1 MRNKI
6 SKIIILLFMFMFMF
20 IANYVVATEFVL
32 KDGSVIKGVLASSA
46 NGTCVVTR
54 LGGQPF
60 TLNCTEIVQMKES
73 ALPADALDN
82 AKLNIAGSN
91 TVGAKL
97 MPALLIDYVRR
108 NGATQT
114 PDIPRIK
121 GPDEMLIEPRPQ
133 VSGLWNS
140 ITINA
145 HGSSTGFQG
154 LAALALSRQAP
165 DFNRLNQDAP
175 TGCGHASPDEAVL
188 MPRNETADLWKNIQT
203 GCSDRGAAAP
213 SEARKPLVHLA
224 MSSRR
229 VTPNEITTLE
239 PLGLM
244 DNPASE
250 RVIALDG
257 LAIVIN
263 RANKVETLTR
273 EQIMKIFT
281 GKITNWEQV
290 GGWPGPIAM
299 YARKDGSGTLD
310 TFTQLVLKGAAM
322 PSTVKRIEDS
332 RELSD
337 AVARDPDAIGFIGMS
352 YVGEAKAVNIRE
364 CNLVYPPNSFNA
376 KTEEYPLARRL
387 FLYAP
392 QIRNKGIDSF
402 LDYINT
408 DEAQRVVA
416 RNGFVDL
423 SIEPDF
429 IGSQRALRSVSREA
443 GRNSHEDDLY
453 AAMIKEGGR
462 LSITLRFRANS
473 SDINQMDLDS
483 RAIHDLQRLKD
494 YMRSLKGRAQR
505 VRLVGFSDSAGDY
518 ARNRMLSLERANYIA
533 RELKDVPQAGV
544 MGLGPNFAV
553 ACNDS
558 DEGRSKNR
566 RVEIWLTK

>member
-6 SKIIILLFMFMFMF
+6 SKIIILLCLSV
-20 IANYVVATEFVL
+20 ANLAAATEFFL
-32 KDGSVIKGVLASSA
+32 KDGGVIKGLLASSA
-46 NGTCVVTR
+46 NGICVVTR

-60 TLNCTEIVQMKES
+60 TLNCAEIARTNES
-73 ALPADALDN
+73 ALPADAQDN

-91 TVGAKL
+91 TIGAKL
-97 MPALLIDYVRR
+97 MPALLVDYVRR
-108 NGATQT
+108 SGATQT
-114 PDIPRIK
+114 PENPRIM
-121 GPDEMLIEPRPQ
+121 GPDEMLIEPRPL

-140 ITINA
+140 ITLKA

-154 LAALALSRQAP
+154 LAALAASRQVP
-165 DFNRLNQDAP
+165 DFNRLNQEAP
-175 TGCGHASPDEAVL
+175 TGCGPASTDETVM
-188 MPRNETADLWKNIQT
+188 MPGNETADLWKNIEP
-203 GCSDRGAAAP
+203 GCSGKAGTSKAEPRR
-213 SEARKPLVHLA
+213 SVVQLA

-229 VTPNEITTLE
+229 VTPAEVTTLE
-239 PLGLM
+239 PLGLL

-290 GGWPGPIAM
+290 GGWPGPISM

-310 TFTQLVLKGAAM
+310 TFTHLVLKGAAM
-322 PSTVKRIEDS
+322 PANVTRIEDS

-376 KTEEYPLARRL
+376 KTEEYPLSRRL

-392 QIRNKGIDSF
+392 VVRNKGIDSF

-408 DEAQRVVA
+408 DQAQRVVA
-416 RNGFVDL
+416 KNGFVDL

-429 IGSQRALRSVSREA
+429 IGSQRSLRPVGREF
-443 GRNSHEDDLY
+443 GHFNHEDDFY
-453 AAMIKEGGR
+453 AAMIREGGR

-494 YMRSLKGRAQR
+494 YMHGLKGRGQR

-558 DEGRSKNR
+558 DEGRAKNR

>member
-6 SKIIILLFMFMFMF
+6 SKIIILLCMS
-20 IANYVVATEFVL
+20 IANFAVATEFVL
-32 KDGSVIKGVLASSA
+32 KDGSVIKGILSSSN
-46 NGTCVVTR
+46 NGACVVTR

-73 ALPADALDN
+73 ALPADALDSS
-82 AKLNIAGSN
+82 KLNIAGSN

-97 MPALLIDYVRR
+97 MPALLVDYVKRH
-108 NGATQT
+108 GANLT
-114 PDIPRIK
+114 PDNPRIT

-203 GCSDRGAAAP
+203 GCSDKGAPAETRR
-213 SEARKPLVHLA
+213 SVVQLA

-229 VTPNEITTLE
+229 VTPAEVTTLE
-239 PLGLM
+239 PLGLL

-290 GGWPGPIAM
+290 GGWPNPISL

-310 TFTQLVLKGAAM
+310 TFTHLVLKGAAM
-322 PSTVKRIEDS
+322 PANVTRIEDS

-352 YVGEAKAVNIRE
+352 YVGGAKAVNIRE

-376 KTEEYPLARRL
+376 KTEEYPLSRRL

-392 QIRNKGIDSF
+392 VVRNKGIDSF

-416 RNGFVDL
+416 KSGFVDL

-429 IGSQRALRSVSREA
+429 IGSQRSLRPVGREF
-443 GRNSHEDDLY
+443 GHFNHEDDAY
-453 AAMIKEGGR
+453 AAMIREGGR

-494 YMRSLKGRAQR
+494 YMHGLKGRGQR

-558 DEGRSKNR
+558 DEGRAKNR
-566 RVEIWLTK
+566 RVEIWLSR

>member
-1 MRNKI
+1 
-6 SKIIILLFMFMFMF
+6 
-20 IANYVVATEFVL
+20 
-32 KDGSVIKGVLASSA
+32 
-46 NGTCVVTR
+46 
-54 LGGQPF
+54 
-60 TLNCTEIVQMKES
+60 
-73 ALPADALDN
+73 
-82 AKLNIAGSN
+82 
-91 TVGAKL
+91 
-97 MPALLIDYVRR
+97 
-108 NGATQT
+108 
-114 PDIPRIK
+114 
-121 GPDEMLIEPRPQ
+121 
-133 VSGLWNS
+133 
-140 ITINA
+140 
-145 HGSSTGFQG
+145 
-154 LAALALSRQAP
+154 
-165 DFNRLNQDAP
+165 
-175 TGCGHASPDEAVL
+175 

-203 GCSDRGAAAP
+203 GCSDKGAAAP
-213 SEARKPLVHLA
+213 TDDRKPLVHLA

-229 VTPNEITTLE
+229 VTPAEVTTLG

-250 RVIALDG
+250 HVIALDG

-281 GKITNWEQV
+281 GKITNWEQL
-290 GGWPGPIAM
+290 GGWPAPISM
-299 YARKDGSGTLD
+299 YARDGRSGTRD
-310 TFTQLVLKGAAM
+310 TFNNLVLKGAAM
-322 PSTVKRIEDS
+322 SAAVKQFEDS

-364 CNLVYPPNSFNA
+364 CNLVYPPNNFNA
-376 KTEEYPLARRL
+376 KTEEYPLSRRL

-392 QIRNKGIDSF
+392 QIRNRGIDSF

-429 IGSQRALRSVSREA
+429 IGSQRALRPLGREA
-443 GRNSHEDDLY
+443 GRNNHEDDLY
-453 AAMIKEGGR
+453 ASMIKEGGR

-494 YMRSLKGRAQR
+494 YMHGLKGRGQR

-518 ARNRMLSLERANYIA
+518 ARNRMLSLERANFISK
-533 RELKDVPQAGV
+533 ELKDVPQAGV

-558 DEGRSKNR
+558 DEGRAKNR

>member
-1 MRNKI
+1 
-6 SKIIILLFMFMFMF
+6 
-20 IANYVVATEFVL
+20 
-32 KDGSVIKGVLASSA
+32 
-46 NGTCVVTR
+46 
-54 LGGQPF
+54 
-60 TLNCTEIVQMKES
+60 
-73 ALPADALDN
+73 
-82 AKLNIAGSN
+82 
-91 TVGAKL
+91 
-97 MPALLIDYVRR
+97 
-108 NGATQT
+108 
-114 PDIPRIK
+114 
-121 GPDEMLIEPRPQ
+121 
-133 VSGLWNS
+133 
-140 ITINA
+140 
-145 HGSSTGFQG
+145 
-154 LAALALSRQAP
+154 
-165 DFNRLNQDAP
+165 
-175 TGCGHASPDEAVL
+175 
-188 MPRNETADLWKNIQT
+188 
-203 GCSDRGAAAP
+203 
-213 SEARKPLVHLA
+213 

-229 VTPNEITTLE
+229 VTPAEITTLG
-239 PLGLM
+239 PLGQL

-250 RVIALDG
+250 HVIALDG

-290 GGWPGPIAM
+290 GGWPSPISM

-322 PSTVKRIEDS
+322 PANVKRIEDS

-387 FLYAP
+387 YLYVP
-392 QIRNKGIDSF
+392 VLRNKGIDSF

-408 DEAQRVVA
+408 DEAQRVVSK
-416 RNGFVDL
+416 NGFVDL

-429 IGSQRALRSVSREA
+429 IGSQRALRLVGREA
-443 GRNSHEDDLY
+443 VRNSHEDDAY
-453 AAMIKEGGR
+453 AAMIREGGR

-494 YMRSLKGRAQR
+494 YMHGLKGRGQR

-558 DEGRSKNR
+558 DEGRAKNR

>member
-6 SKIIILLFMFMFMF
+6 SKIIILLCMS
-20 IANYVVATEFVL
+20 IANFAVATEFVL
-32 KDGSVIKGVLASSA
+32 KDGSVIKGILSSSN
-46 NGTCVVTR
+46 NGACVVTR

-73 ALPADALDN
+73 ALPADALDSS
-82 AKLNIAGSN
+82 KLNIAGSN
-91 TVGAKL
+91 TIGAKL
-97 MPALLIDYVRR
+97 MPALLVDYVKRH
-108 NGATQT
+108 GATQT
-114 PDIPRIK
+114 PENPRIM
-121 GPDEMLIEPRPQ
+121 GPDEMLIEPMPQ

-165 DFNRLNQDAP
+165 DFNRLNQEAP
-175 TGCGHASPDEAVL
+175 TGCGPASTDETVL
-188 MPRNETADLWKNIQT
+188 MPKNDTAALWNNIGS
-203 GCSDRGAAAP
+203 GCSDKGAPAETRR
-213 SEARKPLVHLA
+213 SVVQLA

-229 VTPNEITTLE
+229 VTPAEVTTLE
-239 PLGLM
+239 PLGLL

-290 GGWPGPIAM
+290 GGWPNPISL

-310 TFTQLVLKGAAM
+310 TFTHLVLKGAAM
-322 PSTVKRIEDS
+322 PANVTRIEDS

-352 YVGEAKAVNIRE
+352 YVGGAKAVNIRE

-376 KTEEYPLARRL
+376 KTEEYPLSRRL

-392 QIRNKGIDSF
+392 VVRNKGIDSF

-416 RNGFVDL
+416 KSGFVDL

-429 IGSQRALRSVSREA
+429 IGSQRALRPVNREF
-443 GRNSHEDDLY
+443 GRFNHEDDQY
-453 AAMIKEGGR
+453 ASMIKEGGR

-494 YMRSLKGRAQR
+494 YMRSLKGRGQR

-518 ARNRMLSLERANYIA
+518 AHNRMLSLERANYIA

-558 DEGRSKNR
+558 DEGRAKNR
-566 RVEIWLTK
+566 RVEIWLSR